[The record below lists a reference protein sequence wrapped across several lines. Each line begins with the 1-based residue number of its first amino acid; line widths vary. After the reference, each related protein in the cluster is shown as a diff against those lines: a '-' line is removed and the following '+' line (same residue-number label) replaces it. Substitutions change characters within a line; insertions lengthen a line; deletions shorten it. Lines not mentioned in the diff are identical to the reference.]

1 MYLAESLEDAE
12 GRVHEMVGLLPARVT
27 MRPPRMSLGYLG
39 VTLTAPTPLGPAG
52 TVARGQEFHFSTLSP
67 VPASVPR
74 AYGVTAPGGATRA
87 EGYVVGRSLMSY
99 VHLHFASNPA
109 LARGFVDA
117 CAAARR

>member
-1 MYLAESLEDAE
+1 MKRIAAEKRFPFPYVIDETQD
-12 GRVHEMVGLLPARVT
+12 
-27 MRPPRMSLGYLG
+27 
-39 VTLTAPTPLGPAG
+39 
-52 TVARGQEFHFSTLSP
+52 VA
-67 VPASVPR
+67 R